1 MPLEYIDKKINKKK
15 YFYITMGCFCHAYSS
30 KGKNGLLTVSLCFC
44 VIVAGDVYTIVML
57 VKSENKN
64 TKSTFKYTFLYEI
77 ILLSCYQVIR
87 KTFIFLAIFNLS

>member
-1 MPLEYIDKKINKKK
+1 MPILQNVNRPADRQ
-15 YFYITMGCFCHAYSS
+15 F
-30 KGKNGLLTVSLCFC
+30 CFC

-64 TKSTFKYTFLYEI
+64 TKSTFKYTFLYEN